1 MSTPAVAP
9 TIHPTSHEGCPGTT
23 TTAHELDAA
32 RSLLDTPGQAPG
44 DGVVLHLRP
53 ASRWTWWP
61 ETGSDHLRAQADPVP
76 VTVLPGPASE
86 RGVTPPTLS
95 IVGGFQLGF
104 RGQPVRVS
112 HMVQRLLVLLACHGP
127 HLDRSQVAGTL
138 WPEVTEARSRGNLR
152 TVAYRLQQRAP
163 GLLVN
168 EGQTMSLHPELRV
181 DMDDVTVLARILV
194 EDPSEER
201 VQVIDMQ
208 RYLLDDVLPA
218 WDEDW
223 LDGVRF
229 RYRQMRLAA
238 LECLAVR
245 LSVMRRYVQA
255 MDAAL
260 AAVHA
265 DPLRESAH
273 EAVIVVCLA
282 QGNRNDALRHFRGY
296 RSRLRDELGLD
307 PSPRIESLL
316 WEAV

>member
-1 MSTPAVAP
+1 MSAPVLAP
-9 TIHPTSHEGCPGTT
+9 TDHRVL
-23 TTAHELDAA
+23 LDHAA
-32 RSLLDTPGQAPG
+32 RPTGHG
-44 DGVVLHLRP
+44 IVLPLRP
-53 ASRWTWWP
+53 GSVASPPGSAPDRTCP
-61 ETGSDHLRAQADPVP
+61 EVDAMP
-76 VTVLPGPASE
+76 VTVLPGLAPE
-86 RGVTPPTLS
+86 RVVTPPTLS

-104 RGQPVRVS
+104 RGQTVRVS
-112 HMVQRLLVLLACHGP
+112 HMVQRLLALLACHGP
-127 HLDRSQVAGTL
+127 HMDRSQVAGTL

-168 EGQTMSLHPELRV
+168 EGQTMSLHPDLRI
-181 DMDDVTVLARILV
+181 DMDDVTALARTLM
-194 EDPSEER
+194 EDPGEER
-201 VQVIDMQ
+201 VQVVDMQ

-229 RYRQMRLAA
+229 RYRQLRLAA

-273 EAVIVVCLA
+273 ETVIVVCLA
-282 QGNRNDALRHFRGY
+282 QGNRNDALCHFRGY

-307 PSPRIESLL
+307 PSHRIESLL